1 MIQKIT
7 LLLLLS
13 FTAPLIAQYTAV
25 GSDSTIDI
33 ITWNIENFP
42 KDGQNTI
49 DEVAQIVSD
58 LDVDA
63 IAVQEIADTNAFNNL
78 LAQLP
83 GWDARL
89 SPHEYSG
96 GDYQKV
102 GLLYNTNVVTV
113 NGYQLLF
120 EDDGYAF
127 PRPAMELDVIISEGT
142 HTFDFKMI
150 VVHLKAYEGEEN
162 EARRRAAIDSLKN
175 YIDSQVAQNEEK
187 DYILTGDFNDHLED
201 PPEDNVFTVMLDDT
215 AHYEFL
221 SEPLV
226 GFYGTY
232 IGYNEPDLI
241 DHTIITDDARS
252 EYGDNGYTEAL
263 YLDYQ
268 NSDYEATV
276 SDHRPLYSQFAFQ
289 NQSSK
294 KIIPIADIH
303 TEFAQY
309 NGQIVKVKGVITIG
323 AGIFSPNYT
332 SAYVQDESEA
342 GLHIYYSDH
351 VISDL
356 EQGVLTEITGQVID
370 YNGLHELDY
379 QSHTI
384 IGTSHPL
391 PETILI
397 STQSINNTDENPG
410 RWIEVSGE
418 IESIS
423 DGPHINMQINDGS
436 GSGKLYLDPD
446 AGLDVSDFSVGDW
459 IKITGV
465 KTVYNY
471 EGQAQPGYQS
481 DIEKTNPSAITLLSK
496 PEKAARFLSFPN
508 PFNQSIKIVLNLPR
522 QSYVKLMVFDL
533 YGALVCK
540 VADQQYSDGLH
551 QFIWDGRNVRGEI
564 VSSGIYPIVLF
575 IDGEMRAGRL
585 LHLLK

>member
-1 MIQKIT
+1 MIKRIT

-13 FTAPLIAQYTAV
+13 FTAPLLAQYTAA

-58 LDVDA
+58 LNVDA

-83 GWDARL
+83 GWDAQL

-102 GLLYNTNVVTV
+102 GLLFNTNVVTV

-120 EDDGYAF
+120 EDDSYAF
-127 PRPAMELDVIISEGT
+127 PRPAMELDVIISEGA
-142 HTFDFKMI
+142 HTFDFKII

-187 DYILTGDFNDHLED
+187 DFILTGDFNDHLED

-221 SEPLV
+221 SEPLA

-232 IGYNEPDLI
+232 IGYNEPNLI

-252 EYGDNGYTEAL
+252 EYGDNGYTEPL

-268 NSDYEATV
+268 NPDYETTV

-303 TEFAQY
+303 ADFAQY
-309 NGQIVKVKGVITIG
+309 NGQIVKVQGVITIG
-323 AGIFSPNYT
+323 AGIFSPTYT

-342 GLHIYYSDH
+342 GLHIYCSDS

-356 EQGVLTEITGQVID
+356 QQCVLAEIKGQVID

-379 QSHTI
+379 QSHSI
-384 IGTSHPL
+384 INGSHPL

-397 STQSINNTDENPG
+397 STQSINNTAENPG
-410 RWIEVSGE
+410 RWIEVTGE

-436 GSGKLYLDPD
+436 GSGKLYFDPD
-446 AGLDVSDFSVGDW
+446 AGLDVSGFSVGDW

-481 DIEKTNPSAITLLSK
+481 DIEKTNPSAITLSSK
-496 PEKAARFLSFPN
+496 PENAAVLMSYPN
-508 PFNQSIKIVLNLPR
+508 PFNQSIKIVLSLPR
-522 QSYVKLMVFDL
+522 QSEVRLLVFDL
-533 YGALVCK
+533 HGALVSQI
-540 VADQQYSDGLH
+540 ANRRLAEGAH
-551 QFIWDGRNVRGEI
+551 QFFWDGRNDRGEI
-564 VSSGIYPIVLF
+564 ISSGIYPIVLF
-575 IDGEMRAGRL
+575 INGDLKAGKLLRL
-585 LHLLK
+585 LK